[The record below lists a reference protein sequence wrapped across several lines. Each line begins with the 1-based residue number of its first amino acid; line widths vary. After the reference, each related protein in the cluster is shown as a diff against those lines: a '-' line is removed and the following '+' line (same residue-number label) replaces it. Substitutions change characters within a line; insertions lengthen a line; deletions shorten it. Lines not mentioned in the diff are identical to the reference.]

1 MKENH
6 SRDGAD
12 LLQVWMGEKGYS
24 QRSAAQLFGVHE
36 SLISHLLARRRGLSL
51 PVANRI
57 AELTGGAVPQS
68 SWTFPQDGSA
78 TGEAA

>member
-1 MKENH
+1 
-6 SRDGAD
+6 
-12 LLQVWMGEKGYS
+12 MGEKGYS

-36 SLISHLLARRRGLSL
+36 SLISHLLARRRRGLSL

-57 AELTGGAVPQS
+57 ADLTDGAVPQS
-68 SWTFPQDGSA
+68 SWTLPQDGSA